1 MFNIENVMIVK
12 ILKSSGSFPAIQ
24 YNEEK
29 IRQGVAERVEL
40 RNFGY
45 LQGNAELL
53 SADAIENYLV
63 QYSET
68 SSNHLKYPQFHVAFS
83 AKGNSMTKEQLLD
96 FADRWL
102 EKMGYAGNPMVI
114 YFHHDTDNNHLHV
127 VTSRVGGNGKKINHN
142 HERRRSQQTINEILG
157 INPVNESKTIVDK
170 ALEYS
175 YQSIGQ
181 FRSILESSS
190 YETYEEQDHL
200 NVKKG
205 GGVLL
210 QVPLALIKQGFTV
223 DDSDERKKR
232 AAQIKAWLL
241 RYKMMCYNKEELQK
255 LLHSKFGVDL
265 VFHGKG
271 VGGKEF
277 TPYGYTIVDHRTKKV
292 FKGSDVLPLKQL
304 LEFIP
309 YSREEKEREIQAFI
323 DDAIQRDNM
332 ITTLEINKLLKKQT
346 NAYISKGQVIL
357 NGVKM
362 PLKDNLARI
371 LRINDKIA
379 WVQSF
384 HPRSLDEKN
393 ALAALF
399 KIEPEYLKIKRSYE
413 VDMSIIDKIRLIASL
428 SDFSTFR
435 NHLSQ
440 EGFRLFK
447 HENEYFIL
455 SFNQNVILTAKECGV
470 GEGLLEPP
478 HRQED
483 AKDGISLGEVIE
495 NIGENLSDL
504 IPEHPME
511 SALSAA
517 DEALSM
523 GGTDS
528 GISTGGGAKDL
539 SKKKKKRPDE
549 REGGGRRY

>member
-1 MFNIENVMIVK
+1 M
-12 ILKSSGSFPAIQ
+12 
-24 YNEEK
+24 
-29 IRQGVAERVEL
+29 AERVEL

-68 SSNHLKYPQFHVAFS
+68 SNNHLKYPQFHVTFS

-102 EKMGYAGNPMVI
+102 EKMGYAGNPMAI

-142 HERRRSQQTINEILG
+142 HERRRSQQAINEILG
-157 INPVNESKTIVDK
+157 INPVNESKTIVYK

-175 YQSIGQ
+175 FQSIGQ

-223 DDSDERKKR
+223 DDSEERKKR

-384 HPRSLDEKN
+384 HPRSLEEKN

-413 VDMSIIDKIRLIASL
+413 VDTSITDKIQQIASL

-447 HENEYFIL
+447 HENEYYFL

-504 IPEHPME
+504 IPDHPME

>member
-1 MFNIENVMIVK
+1 MFNIDNVMIVK
-12 ILKSSGSFPAIQ
+12 ILKSSGSFPAIR
-24 YNEEK
+24 YNEMK
-29 IRQGVAERVEL
+29 IKQGVAERVEL

-45 LQGNAELL
+45 LQSNPELL
-53 SADAIENYLV
+53 SAESIAHYLM

-68 SSNHLKYPQFHVAFS
+68 SNNHLKYPQFHVTFS
-83 AKGNSMTKEQLLD
+83 AKGCNMTKEQLLA
-96 FADRWL
+96 FADKWL
-102 EKMGYAGNPMVI
+102 EKMGYAENPMAI

-127 VTSRVGGNGKKINHN
+127 VTSRVGRNGKKINHN
-142 HERRRSQQTINEILG
+142 HERRRSQQVINEILG
-157 INPVNESKTIVDK
+157 INQVNETKSIVDK

-175 YQSIGQ
+175 YQSVGQ

-190 YETYEEQDHL
+190 YETYEEQDQL

-205 GGVLL
+205 GGVVL
-210 QVPLALIKQGFTV
+210 QVPLALIREGYTL
-223 DDSDERKKR
+223 DDTEERKKR

-241 RYKMMCYNKEELQK
+241 RYKSMCYNKEELQK

-292 FKGSDVLPLKQL
+292 FKGSDVLALKQL

-309 YSREEKEREIQAFI
+309 YSREDKEREIQAFI

-346 NAYISKGQVIL
+346 NAYISKGQVVL
-357 NGVKM
+357 NGKKM

-384 HPRSLDEKN
+384 HPRTAEQKN
-393 ALAALF
+393 ALASLF
-399 KIEPEYLKIKRSYE
+399 KIDPEYLKINSSSG
-413 VDMSIIDKIRLIASL
+413 VDSSLTEKIRQIASQ

-435 NHLSQ
+435 DHLSQ

-447 HENEYFIL
+447 HDNEYYIL
-455 SFNQNVILTAKECGV
+455 SFNQQVILTAKECGV
-470 GEGLLEPP
+470 GERLLEPP
-478 HRQED
+478 IHQE
-483 AKDGISLGEVIE
+483 AANESLSMGEFID
-495 NIGENLSDL
+495 NIGDSLSAL
-504 IPEHPME
+504 QPEHPME
-511 SALSAA
+511 SLSNAA
-517 DEALSM
+517 DNLLSM

-528 GISTGGGAKDL
+528 RISTGGGAKDL

-549 REGGGRRY
+549 RDGGGRGY